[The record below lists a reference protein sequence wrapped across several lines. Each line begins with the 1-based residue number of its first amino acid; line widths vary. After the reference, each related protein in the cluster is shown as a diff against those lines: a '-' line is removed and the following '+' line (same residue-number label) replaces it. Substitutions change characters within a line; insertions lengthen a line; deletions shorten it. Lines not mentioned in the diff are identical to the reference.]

1 MSKEVVSHVGQRL
14 RAVLATRSTLTR
26 ASLSV
31 DAGQV
36 AALRELVQLIGL
48 SINDRGICVA
58 FVTSA
63 AVKQPYNV
71 DFR

>member
-1 MSKEVVSHVGQRL
+1 MSEEVVSHVGQRL
-14 RAVLATRSTLTR
+14 RAVLATRSALTR

-36 AALRELVQLIGL
+36 AALREFVHWIGL
-48 SINDRGICVA
+48 CIDGRGVCVA

-63 AVKQPYNV
+63 AVEQPDNV
-71 DFR
+71 DFL